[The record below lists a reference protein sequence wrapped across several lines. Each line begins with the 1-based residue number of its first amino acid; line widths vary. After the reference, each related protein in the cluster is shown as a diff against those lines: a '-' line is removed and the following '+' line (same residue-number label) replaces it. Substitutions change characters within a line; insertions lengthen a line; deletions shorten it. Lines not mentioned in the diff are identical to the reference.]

1 MKIVVGR
8 ASEFAP
14 GEKRIIEAGNRSIGV
29 YRIGDSFYALANS
42 CPHQGGP
49 LCLGRTKSWAY
60 SSAPGEAAL
69 DEEATFVAC
78 PWHGWEYEI
87 STGQS
92 FLGPG
97 EPPARGYGVNVT
109 PGSDL
114 GTATT
119 APTASAGPGQRT
131 PGPYVADT
139 FDVQV
144 DEDYV
149 VIDTS
154 PRARPKIPAGAP
166 ATTPVTNSV
175 ATSVNTPVTTPAPT
189 SGVSAT

>member
-8 ASEFAP
+8 ASEIAP

-49 LCLGRTKSWAY
+49 LCLGRTKSWAF
-60 SSAPGEAAL
+60 SEAPGQAAL
-69 DEEATFVAC
+69 DEETTFVAC
-78 PWHGWEYEI
+78 PWHGWEYEL

-114 GTATT
+114 GTAPAT
-119 APTASAGPGQRT
+119 AGPRT

-154 PRARPKIPAGAP
+154 PRARPKIPATTRASTSAP
-166 ATTPVTNSV
+166 A
-175 ATSVNTPVTTPAPT
+175 AAPT
-189 SGVSAT
+189 TNPGATAP

>member
-60 SSAPGEAAL
+60 SAAPGEAAL

-78 PWHGWEYEI
+78 PWHGWEYEL

-92 FLGPG
+92 FLGPS

-109 PGSDL
+109 PGSELDEP
-114 GTATT
+114 ATG
-119 APTASAGPGQRT
+119 SAGGRRT

-154 PRARPKIPAGAP
+154 PRARPKIPANAP
-166 ATTPVTNSV
+166 ASAPASTPAS
-175 ATSVNTPVTTPAPT
+175 APASTPATTPAPT
-189 SGVSAT
+189 SGVSAP

>member
-114 GTATT
+114 GTAST
-119 APTASAGPGQRT
+119 APAATAASTGPGQRT

-154 PRARPKIPAGAP
+154 PRARPKIPASTP
-166 ATTPVTNSV
+166 AT
-175 ATSVNTPVTTPAPT
+175 TPVTTPAPT